1 MTPAQY
7 ARVREL
13 FLQARELDADGRR
26 ELLLPRGDADDALR
40 ATAAALLARDA
51 AGDGA
56 LDRPALGADFVLPE
70 PQALREQALPPG
82 LSDRFGNFRLLGVL
96 GAGGMGIVYR
106 ARQHAPPRDV
116 ALKVLQPARA
126 DAEHLARFRF
136 EVEALGRLQH
146 PGIAAIFDA
155 GTVDH
160 GAGPQPFLAMELIHG
175 RPLLEHAARARLELP
190 ARLRLLAAI
199 ADAMQHAHQ
208 RGIVHRDLKPANVLV
223 DDSGQPKVL
232 DFGIATAIDRT
243 GGPRAR
249 QHEPAPLGTL
259 PYMSPEQLRDRG
271 AVVDLRSD
279 VYALGVLLHELLT
292 GHLPFDF
299 RGMDTRAAAD
309 HIATATPRPLAASDR
324 RLRGDLEAIAGK
336 ALAVDPAQRYA
347 SAGEFAADLRA
358 WLRHEPIAARPAGA
372 VRAAWLFCRRHRA
385 LVVGAASTVLALA
398 LGWFATSRALDA
410 ARSAQA
416 LAEERMAL
424 AIRNA
429 DRAEAVRGFLLDLF
443 SRMDPQLPEAD
454 PGVDRLLATAV
465 RELGPRF
472 ADHPDL
478 EAELRVVLGSML
490 RLFGRLDEAREHLDR
505 GVELRTAAF
514 GRDAG
519 PTLLARAESLKLD
532 FELGRW
538 QRPLEQL
545 GPMIEAA
552 TTAFGPRDA
561 QTLRLRQL
569 EVRALKLTD
578 RFAPALQRLGPLL
591 DDLAAAADTAPTEL
605 ELLCRL
611 ERADCLLALDQ
622 PLAARRELEACVA
635 DARQRFGP
643 QDPLTIHAI
652 GLLGSLLLGLRDLD
666 AAEPLLLEVHGHR
679 RARLPDRHPALLQIV
694 HNLGAL
700 AALRG
705 RHDEGLA
712 LLTAASDGRAAA
724 LGPRHSARIGSLLSR
739 ANLLSRIG
747 RAAEAEVAFTELLQL
762 LAEDGGDRPWL
773 QAHAQACS
781 GLHQARCGRGDE
793 ARRTIE
799 AAIRRMI
806 EIEGAEHLR
815 TLRLRQMLAEAE
827 VLAAA
832 AERR

>member
-1 MTPAQY
+1 
-7 ARVREL
+7 VREL

-26 ELLLPRGDADDALR
+26 ELLRPRGDADDALR
-40 ATAAALLARDA
+40 TAAAALLTRDA

-82 LSDRFGNFRLLGVL
+82 LSDRFGSFRLLGVL

-106 ARQHAPPRDV
+106 ARQQAPPRDV

-160 GAGPQPFLAMELIHG
+160 GAGPQPFLAMELIQG
-175 RPLLEHAARARLELP
+175 RPLLEHATRARLELP

-243 GGPRAR
+243 SGPTTR
-249 QHEPAPLGTL
+249 QRDPLPLGTL
-259 PYMSPEQLRDRG
+259 PYMSPEQLRGRG
-271 AVVDLRSD
+271 VEVDLRSD

-292 GHLPFDF
+292 GQLPFDL
-299 RGMDTRAAAD
+299 RGMDARSAAE
-309 HIATATPRPLAASDR
+309 HIATAAPRPLAATDR
-324 RLRGDLEAIAGK
+324 RLRGDLEAIAGR

-347 SAGEFAADLRA
+347 GAGEFAADLRA
-358 WLRHEPIAARPAGA
+358 WLRHEPVAARPAGP

-398 LGWFATSRALDA
+398 LGWYGTSRALDT
-410 ARSAQA
+410 ARNAQT
-416 LAEERMAL
+416 LAEERRAL
-424 AIRNA
+424 AEHNA
-429 DRAEAVRGFLLDLF
+429 DRAAAVRGFLLELF
-443 SRMDPQLPEAD
+443 GRMDPQLPEAD

-478 EAELRVVLGSML
+478 EAELRVTLGSML
-490 RLFGRLDEAREHLDR
+490 RLFGRLDAAREQLDL
-505 GVELRTAAF
+505 GVQLRASTF
-514 GRDAG
+514 GNEAG
-519 PTLLARAESLKLD
+519 PTLLARAERLKLD
-532 FELGRW
+532 FELGEW
-538 QRPLEQL
+538 QRPIEQL
-545 GPMIEAA
+545 GAMIESAA
-552 TTAFGPRDA
+552 VAFGPRDA

-578 RFAPALQRLGPLL
+578 RFAAALQRLEPLL
-591 DDLAAAADTAPTEL
+591 EDIAAAPAVPTEL
-605 ELLCRL
+605 PLLCRL
-611 ERADCLLALDQ
+611 ERGDCLFALDQ
-622 PLAARRELEACVA
+622 PDAARRELEACVA
-635 DARQRFGP
+635 EARQRLGP
-643 QDPLTIHAI
+643 RDPLTIHAM
-652 GLLGSLLLGLRDLD
+652 GQLGSLLLARRDLD
-666 AAEPLLLEVHGHR
+666 AAEPLLLEVHANR

-712 LLTAASDGRAAA
+712 LLTAASDGRAEA
-724 LGPRHSARIGSLLSR
+724 LGPRHSARIGSLVSR

-747 RAAEAEVAFTELLQL
+747 RTEAADAAFTELLQL
-762 LAEDGGDRPWL
+762 LAEDSGDRPWL

-781 GLHQARCGRGDE
+781 GLHQARCGRRE
-793 ARRTIE
+793 LARQTIT
-799 AAIRRMI
+799 AAIARMR
-806 EIEGAEHLR
+806 ELAGEQHPR
-815 TLRLRQMLAEAE
+815 TLRLVPMLTEAE
-827 VLAAA
+827 QLADA
-832 AERR
+832 AEHR